1 MSVDLQAQ
9 AFGSNPQEQ
18 VLREAVA
25 RLLGAPTPE
34 MDAMQAALSREAEVR
49 AAHAILVELLGD
61 RVATPTAKPVA
72 KSKVRA
78 TRAA

>member
-1 MSVDLQAQ
+1 VSVDLQAQ
-9 AFGSNPQEQ
+9 AFGTNPQGQ

-49 AAHAILVELLGD
+49 AAHAVLVELLGD
-61 RVATPTAKPVA
+61 RVTTPTAKPVA
-72 KSKVRA
+72 GTKG
-78 TRAA
+78 RAAKAA